1 MHIAIIRRKFNPF
14 GGAERFILRTIEGLK
29 NHHIDISI
37 ISETWQSSETQQ
49 SSKFSNRILN
59 VSVTGKSRSSQ
70 LKSFQKSV
78 GTILNT
84 HHFDLIQSHERLLGA
99 DIYRLGDGIH
109 SAWIDRLSKYKPWY
123 QKLWLKIDPFHRHII
138 ATEKKMAKDKNLTFI
153 ANSPLVKSE
162 LMNWYKVPD
171 HQITVIENGIN
182 TQEFLPSTIL
192 EKMTAKS
199 NLKLSNTKPLVLFVG
214 SGFERKGAFHL
225 VKAMEL
231 LPNFQAIIVG
241 NDKKLKKLRRL
252 VETLNL
258 EGRVQ
263 ITGPQHDVKPYLK
276 AADIFCLPSIYDSLP
291 NALLEALC
299 TGLPAVISDGIGIS
313 DKVISKNAGILCE
326 INPISIGQAIQAAWE
341 NKESLSQNAL
351 SLSKEYDI
359 EMKSKE
365 WLNLYNRIIENKK
378 SQQHA
383 HSSH

>member
-29 NHHIDISI
+29 NSHIDISV
-37 ISETWQSSETQQ
+37 ISETWQTPENQQ
-49 SSKFSNRILN
+49 STEFSNQIIHVPVIGN
-59 VSVTGKSRSSQ
+59 SRWSQ

-78 GTILNT
+78 NSILKT

-109 SAWIDRLSKYKPWY
+109 AAWVDRLSIYKPWY
-123 QKLWLKIDPFHRHII
+123 QRLWLKIDPFHRHII
-138 ATEKKMAKDKNLTFI
+138 ATEKKMAEDKNLTFI
-153 ANSPLVKSE
+153 ANSPLVKRE
-162 LMNWYKVPD
+162 LMDWYNVPEQ
-171 HQITVIENGIN
+171 QITVIENGIN
-182 TQEFLPSTIL
+182 TQEFLPSTPL

-199 NLKLSNTKPLVLFVG
+199 NLKLSKTKPLVLFIG

-225 VKAMEL
+225 VKAMAL

-241 NDKKLKKLRRL
+241 HDKQLKKLRRL

-258 EGRVQ
+258 DDRLQ
-263 ITGPQHDVKPYLK
+263 ITGPQHDVKPYLQ

-299 TGLPAVISDGIGIS
+299 TGLPVVISDGIGIS

-326 INPISIGQAIQAAWE
+326 INPHSIGEAIQTAWA
-341 NKESLSQNAL
+341 NKALLSQNAL

-359 EMKSKE
+359 ETKSEE
-365 WLNLYNRIIENKK
+365 WLNLYNRIIETKK
-378 SQQHA
+378 SKRHA
-383 HSSH
+383 HTSH

>member
-29 NHHIDISI
+29 NSHIDISV
-37 ISETWQSSETQQ
+37 ISETWQIPENQQ
-49 SSKFSNRILN
+49 STEFSNQIIN
-59 VSVTGKSRSSQ
+59 VPVVGNSRSSQ

-78 GTILNT
+78 NNILKT

-109 SAWIDRLSKYKPWY
+109 AAWVHRLSKYKPWY

-153 ANSPLVKSE
+153 ANSPLVKHE
-162 LMNWYKVPD
+162 LMDWYNVPEQ
-171 HQITVIENGIN
+171 QITVIENGIN
-182 TQEFLPSTIL
+182 TQEFLPSTPL
-192 EKMTAKS
+192 AKMIAKS
-199 NLKLSNTKPLVLFVG
+199 NLKLSNTRPLVLFVG

-225 VKAMEL
+225 VNAMAL
-231 LPNFQAIIVG
+231 LPNFQAMIVG
-241 NDKKLKKLRRL
+241 HDKQLKKLRRL
-252 VETLNL
+252 VEALNL
-258 EGRVQ
+258 EDRVH
-263 ITGPQHDVKPYLK
+263 IVGPQYDVKPYLQ

-299 TGLPAVISDGIGIS
+299 SGLPVVISDGIGIAE
-313 DKVISKNAGILCE
+313 KVISKNAGILCE
-326 INPISIGQAIQAAWE
+326 INPLSISQAIQVAWV
-341 NKESLSQNAL
+341 NKDQLSHNAL

-359 EMKSKE
+359 ETKSQE
-365 WLNLYNRIIENKK
+365 WLNLYNRVIETKK

-383 HSSH
+383 HTSH

>member
-1 MHIAIIRRKFNPF
+1 MHIAIIRRKFNPY

-29 NHHIDISI
+29 NSHIDISV
-37 ISETWQSSETQQ
+37 ISEKWQTSETQL
-49 SSKFSNRILN
+49 SPEFSNQIIN
-59 VSVTGKSRSSQ
+59 VSVTGNSRSSQ

-78 GTILNT
+78 STILNT

-109 SAWIDRLSKYKPWY
+109 AAWVDRLSKYKPWY

-153 ANSPLVKSE
+153 ANSPLVKRE
-162 LMNWYKVPD
+162 LMDWYKVPEQ
-171 HQITVIENGIN
+171 QITLIENGIN
-182 TQEFLPSTIL
+182 TREFLPSTPL

-225 VKAMEL
+225 VKAMAI
-231 LPNFQAIIVG
+231 LPDFQAMIVG
-241 NDKKLKKLRRL
+241 HDKQLKKLKRL
-252 VETLNL
+252 VEMLNL
-258 EGRVQ
+258 EDRVHVV
-263 ITGPQHDVKPYLK
+263 GPRHDVKPYLQ

-299 TGLPAVISDGIGIS
+299 SGLPVVISDGIGIS
-313 DKVISKNAGILCE
+313 NKVISKNAGILCE
-326 INPISIGQAIQAAWE
+326 INPLSIGQAIQTAWE
-341 NKESLSQNAL
+341 NKALLSKNAL

-359 EMKSKE
+359 EVKSKQ
-365 WLNLYNRIIENKK
+365 WLNLYNRIIETKK

-383 HSSH
+383 HTSH